1 MKFWV
6 VHHQHKGKPY
16 QEALIDAGWQYS
28 RRPQIVLMDTSRSR
42 KIIEAYSK
50 YETTFVLYPHTAI
63 AAWWY
68 DGVMELQPEISA
80 MLCIGEGQAEVQRII
95 TPELPVYPVGWTYC
109 PIKSFQPP
117 KRVKRIT
124 FAPIHPSGTILR
136 PEAKEI
142 NAKVFADL
150 LTLRDTQIVV
160 RIIGSLEAN
169 GLWYSPKV
177 IYQNGK
183 PNGDYSDIDISDLVI
198 GEGMY
203 MYLAVARGKP
213 VIGLNQNLPIR
224 VNNSL
229 KEPANWKKYNHLQAY
244 PIDYADGDIITNIDR
259 ALSQDEAVENWKH
272 RFVGKQLDPKIL
284 VATLEKIYDAQHDK
298 KQSIMG
304 ANQKRN

>member
-109 PIKSFQPP
+109 SIKPYQRP
-117 KRVKRIT
+117 KQVRRIT
-124 FAPIHPSGTILR
+124 FAPIHPSGTVLR

-150 LTLRDTQIVV
+150 LTLRGVQIVV

-169 GLWYSPKV
+169 GLWHNPKV

-198 GEGMY
+198 AEGTY
-203 MYLAVARGKP
+203 LYLAVARGKTA
-213 VIGLNQNLPIR
+213 IGLNQNIPIR
-224 VNNSL
+224 VNNGL
-229 KEPANWKKYNHLQAY
+229 AEPKNWDKYNHLQAY
-244 PIDYADGDIITNIDR
+244 PIDYSGGDIIENIDR
-259 ALSQDEAVENWKH
+259 ALSQEEAVQDWKR
-272 RFVGKQLDPKIL
+272 RFVGEPLEPNKL
-284 VATLEKIYDAQHDK
+284 VATLEKIYNAQQDK
-298 KQSIMG
+298 KQSIVG
-304 ANQKRN
+304 ANQARN